1 MNKLHLGAGRNI
13 LKGWINTDNHNLP
26 QKHQREICAT
36 TVHLDITEKFNLES
50 NTFDYIFSEH
60 VIEHIPYVSGCN
72 MISESYRVLRPGGKI
87 RISTPSLEFLIRMY
101 TDKNDEFMNRYIKF
115 SYKQYNLPGNTDT
128 FVINNFVRDWG
139 HEFIYDKKTL
149 SDLLT
154 STGFTN
160 IREYNV
166 CESDDIHLRN
176 LENVHR
182 LPEGFLQL
190 ETMTLEATK

>member
-13 LKGWINTDNHNLP
+13 LKGWVNTDNHNLP
-26 QKHQREICAT
+26 QKRQQEIRAT
-36 TVHLDITEKFNLES
+36 TLHLDITEKFNLES
-50 NTFDYIFSEH
+50 DTFDYIFSEH
-60 VIEHIPYVSGCN
+60 VIEHIPYVHGRN
-72 MISESYRVLRPGGKI
+72 MISESYRVLKTGGKI

-101 TDKNDEFMNRYIKF
+101 NEKDSEFMNRYIEF

-160 IREYNV
+160 VCEYNV
-166 CESDDIHLRN
+166 CESEDIHLRD
-176 LENVHR
+176 LENVSR